1 MDRFERVN
9 TQVLGISVDSKDCLH
24 AWAESFGGITYPLLS
39 DFWPHGQVA
48 QKYGVLRTEGYS
60 ERALFIIDRTGIIR
74 YVDVHN
80 IDEQPDNEVLFRELA
95 EIEGVPVPQE
105 IIPEAAG
112 VAAQPVPA
120 AAGLAPEPP
129 PLAEQIRVVIY
140 CTDWC
145 PACRRARAYLKV
157 NNIPFEEVNI
167 TRDRAAA
174 ARVRSWTGGHE
185 STPTFDV
192 GGNIVVNF
200 DVDKLNKLLGIEG

>member
-1 MDRFERVN
+1 LDRFERVN

-24 AWAESFGGITYPLLS
+24 AWAESFDGITYPLLS

-48 QKYGVLRTEGYS
+48 QKYGVLRSEGYS
-60 ERALFIIDRTGIIR
+60 ERAIFIIDRTGIIR

-105 IIPEAAG
+105 FIPETAGAAVQSVPAMAG
-112 VAAQPVPA
+112 PAPAPVPP
-120 AAGLAPEPP
+120 PE
-129 PLAEQIRVVIY
+129 QVRVVIY

-174 ARVRSWTGGHE
+174 ARVRAMTGGHE
-185 STPTFDV
+185 STPTFEV
-192 GGNIVVNF
+192 GGSVVVNF

>member
-1 MDRFERVN
+1 MN

-24 AWAESFGGITYPLLS
+24 AWAESFGGISYPLLS

-48 QKYGVLRTEGYS
+48 QKYGVLRAEGYS
-60 ERALFIIDRTGIIR
+60 ERALFIVDRSGIIR

-105 IIPEAAG
+105 IIPETPGAGAPPTPENAPVQAA
-112 VAAQPVPA
+112 PA
-120 AAGLAPEPP
+120 APV
-129 PLAEQIRVVIY
+129 EQVRVVMY

-145 PACRRARAYLKV
+145 PACRRARAYLKI
-157 NNIPFEEVNI
+157 NNIPFEEINI

-174 ARVRSWTGGHE
+174 ARLRTWTGGHE
-185 STPTFDV
+185 STPAFDV
-192 GGNIVVNF
+192 GGNIVVTF
-200 DVDKLNKLLGIEG
+200 DIDKLNKLLGIEA

>member
-1 MDRFERVN
+1 M
-9 TQVLGISVDSKDCLH
+9 
-24 AWAESFGGITYPLLS
+24 
-39 DFWPHGQVA
+39 A
-48 QKYGVLRTEGYS
+48 QKYGVLRAEGYS

-105 IIPEAAG
+105 IIPETAGGATQTAPEAAST
-112 VAAQPVPA
+112 QA
-120 AAGLAPEPP
+120 AAAAPT
-129 PLAEQIRVVIY
+129 EQVRVVMY

-145 PACRRARAYLKV
+145 PACRRARAYLKI

-185 STPTFDV
+185 STPAFDV
-192 GGNIVVNF
+192 GGKIVLNF
-200 DVDKLNKLLGIEG
+200 DIDKLNKLLGIEG

>member
-1 MDRFERVN
+1 M
-9 TQVLGISVDSKDCLH
+9 H

-48 QKYGVLRTEGYS
+48 QKYGVLRSDGKS
-60 ERALFIIDRTGIIR
+60 ERALFIVDRMGIIR

-105 IIPEAAG
+105 IIPETAAT
-112 VAAQPVPA
+112 AAQLVPA
-120 AAGLAPEPP
+120 LAGAPLPP
-129 PLAEQIRVVIY
+129 APSPEHVHVVMY

-157 NNIPFEEVNI
+157 NNISFEEVNI
-167 TRDRAAA
+167 TKDRASAA
-174 ARVRSWTGGHE
+174 LVRSWTGGVE

-192 GGNIVVNF
+192 GGKIVVNF

>member
-1 MDRFERVN
+1 M
-9 TQVLGISVDSKDCLH
+9 H

-48 QKYGVLRTEGYS
+48 QKYGVLRSDGKS
-60 ERALFIIDRTGIIR
+60 ERALFIVDRTGIIR

-80 IDEQPDNEVLFRELA
+80 IDEQPDNEILFRELA

-105 IIPEAAG
+105 IIPETATA
-112 VAAQPVPA
+112 AAQLVPSL
-120 AAGLAPEPP
+120 AGAPIAPP
-129 PLAEQIRVVIY
+129 APSEQLSVVMY

-157 NNIPFEEVNI
+157 NNVLFEEINI

-174 ARVRSWTGGHE
+174 AQVRSWTGGVE
-185 STPTFDV
+185 STPLFDV